1 MKRMIYLAAALLL
14 AACSREAL
22 PETPDPIE
30 TPQNK
35 TYSVSLQATFDPETR
50 LSFDLGN
57 EQWTWTEDDKVALF
71 THKGKKIEGEIRTGD
86 FSAESPTFTFTLE
99 DDDYIAEGATVYY
112 PASIAVD
119 ENHIQLLSNY
129 ASAQSLNRSIPMK
142 ASVNAGKMAF
152 QLLASIIYV
161 APFSNTPSYPSYDK
175 RPQSVEFSVQ
185 GSNAISGMFTV
196 DGLSLTAS
204 GDNGTAITAPWAV
217 NEPYYFFLP
226 PASYKF
232 SVSIKAADGFIY
244 YKKSRTKTP
253 YEAARRNLLQMP
265 EFDPQCK
272 EFYLTSTETDWS
284 DNVTSARMIQTGPN
298 SFLGALYSHRGP
310 LGDRDL
316 GLRILQGFNLGTR
329 WYNVIGGRNDNDDA
343 SYGESV
349 GNFPGGPVND
359 NYGVYKVSIT
369 LNDDNWHYTSE
380 WVDKEWNL
388 AWDEYGNERTLK
400 LVGNFDGWENGGIQ
414 LNQIVGHNWT
424 AEVEVSETA
433 KIKPGQTYEWK
444 IKRDDGWGV
453 NWGRDPAQSYGH
465 ISSSQLYSY
474 MQLKDGEHS
483 DTPNCTLNLPE
494 GTYKVFFNDAIGW
507 IMFEKK

>member
-1 MKRMIYLAAALLL
+1 
-14 AACSREAL
+14 
-22 PETPDPIE
+22 
-30 TPQNK
+30 
-35 TYSVSLQATFDPETR
+35 
-50 LSFDLGN
+50 
-57 EQWTWTEDDKVALF
+57 
-71 THKGKKIEGEIRTGD
+71 
-86 FSAESPTFTFTLE
+86 
-99 DDDYIAEGATVYY
+99 
-112 PASIAVD
+112 
-119 ENHIQLLSNY
+119 
-129 ASAQSLNRSIPMK
+129 
-142 ASVNAGKMAF
+142 
-152 QLLASIIYV
+152 
-161 APFSNTPSYPSYDK
+161 
-175 RPQSVEFSVQ
+175 
-185 GSNAISGMFTV
+185 
-196 DGLSLTAS
+196 
-204 GDNGTAITAPWAV
+204 V
-217 NEPYYFFLP
+217 NEPYYFALP
-226 PASYKF
+226 PATYQF

-284 DNVTSARMIQTGPN
+284 DNVTTARMIQTGPN

-316 GLRILQGFNLGTR
+316 GLRILQGFNLGTK
-329 WYNVIGGRNDNDDA
+329 WYNVIGGRNDNDFA

-369 LNDDNWHYTSE
+369 LNVDNWHYTSE

-388 AWDEYGNERTLK
+388 EWDEFGNVRTLK

>member
-1 MKRMIYLAAALLL
+1 
-14 AACSREAL
+14 
-22 PETPDPIE
+22 
-30 TPQNK
+30 
-35 TYSVSLQATFDPETR
+35 
-50 LSFDLGN
+50 
-57 EQWTWTEDDKVALF
+57 
-71 THKGKKIEGEIRTGD
+71 
-86 FSAESPTFTFTLE
+86 
-99 DDDYIAEGATVYY
+99 
-112 PASIAVD
+112 
-119 ENHIQLLSNY
+119 
-129 ASAQSLNRSIPMK
+129 
-142 ASVNAGKMAF
+142 
-152 QLLASIIYV
+152 
-161 APFSNTPSYPSYDK
+161 
-175 RPQSVEFSVQ
+175 
-185 GSNAISGMFTV
+185 
-196 DGLSLTAS
+196 
-204 GDNGTAITAPWAV
+204 
-217 NEPYYFFLP
+217 
-226 PASYKF
+226 
-232 SVSIKAADGFIY
+232 
-244 YKKSRTKTP
+244 
-253 YEAARRNLLQMP
+253 
-265 EFDPQCK
+265 
-272 EFYLTSTETDWS
+272 
-284 DNVTSARMIQTGPN
+284 
-298 SFLGALYSHRGP
+298 
-310 LGDRDL
+310 
-316 GLRILQGFNLGTR
+316 
-329 WYNVIGGRNDNDDA
+329 
-343 SYGESV
+343 V

-388 AWDEYGNERTLK
+388 EWDEFGNVRTLK